1 MRETQTP
8 PPQLPSVSI
17 SPRKFALV
25 AALSAPWL
33 GLLAY
38 LAYISRFFVDDAF
51 ISFRYARNLLEG
63 HGLVWNLGERVEGY
77 SNFLW
82 ILELAAIWAVTG
94 VPPENAARWLSVAYT
109 IAALGAMAWWAWR
122 LPGLR
127 ERGLIWWMALA
138 LLCSSA
144 TFALWTSAG
153 GLETRQFTFFVL
165 LAIVALTAHRG
176 SRGGL
181 AVASLSLALASLTR
195 PEGPLI
201 AACCFAWWAIQEA
214 TSAGK
219 EPLGGGVRAWALGVV
234 RRMDWRGALWLA
246 LPFALIVG
254 AHFLWRFSYYGE
266 WLPNTYYA
274 KFVRPWWDVGLRYL
288 AAAGLETG
296 LYLLLPLAAWGAWA
310 RWRERRDLAYAL
322 PLLIIA
328 PHAAYVA
335 RIGGDGFQW
344 RPLDFYWP
352 LLALPAADTLVR
364 AGTGASRLLG
374 RWKVGARFAHSRA
387 WGVAL
392 FVPAL
397 FCAGA
402 MQGALLRES
411 FTEEGPLAEL
421 NRANAAWVLAAPWMP
436 PLVAASNELR
446 EFLTSSGSG
455 QPVHLRQAGYMNR
468 AIPLWRPYGGMER
481 RLIPDDAVAAV
492 KAAGV
497 APYYLPDL
505 TFIDL
510 FGLNDHAIAR
520 NPVALPN
527 SDRWLFH
534 DRSPPYGYLNSRG
547 VNFEVHFA
555 ERDAWSAISAAPYA
569 AEVSPGLW
577 MPFDAPSL
585 EWVEER
591 FDSFATADDLD
602 ALTRDRGRLAVSSF
616 FDVYVVS
623 AESGVSS
630 GLRMLV
636 YVKEPCAEEDANAG
650 FFLHLTPED
659 EGDLPEERRR
669 YGFDNL
675 DFSFG
680 DRGRRTGERCVALRH
695 LPDYPV
701 VAVRTGQFTEEGRVR
716 EEEFSL
722 PGWAEERFGSFAT
735 ADDLDALARDR
746 GRLVVS
752 SFFDIYDVAAADS
765 GGRRMLYVKEP
776 CAEEDARA
784 GFFLHLIPEDESD
797 LPEER
802 RQYGFDNLDFSFAG
816 WGSRIGE
823 RCVAARHLPDY
834 PVAAVRAGQFTK
846 QGRVWEEEFSL
857 PTAAWR
863 SRFGS
868 QPPAA

>member
-1 MRETQTP
+1 MRETQP
-8 PPQLPSVSI
+8 QPPQLPREGI
-17 SPRKFALV
+17 SPRKFAWV

-33 GLLAY
+33 ALLAY

-63 HGLVWNLGERVEGY
+63 HGLVWNPGERVEGY

-94 VPPENAARWLSVAYT
+94 VPPEDAARWLSVAYT
-109 IAALGAMAWWAWR
+109 AATLGAMAWWAWR

-165 LAIVALTAHRG
+165 LAVAALTAHRG
-176 SRGGL
+176 SRRGL

-201 AACCFAWWAIQEA
+201 AACCFAWWAAQEA
-214 TSAGK
+214 ASASHERPGS
-219 EPLGGGVRAWALGVV
+219 GARAWALGVI

-288 AAAGLETG
+288 GAAGLETG

-310 RWRERRDLAYAL
+310 RWRERRDLAYGL

-328 PHAAYVA
+328 PHAAHIA
-335 RIGGDGFQW
+335 RVGGDLFQW

-352 LLALPAADTLVR
+352 LLALPAADTL
-364 AGTGASRLLG
+364 AGAGAGAARLLR
-374 RWKVGARFAHSRA
+374 RWRVGERAAHGRA

-392 FVPAL
+392 FLPVL

-402 MQGALLRES
+402 MQGALFRAS
-411 FTEEGPLAEL
+411 FTEEGPHIEL
-421 NRANAAWVLAAPWMP
+421 NRANAAWVLAAPWMQ

-455 QPVHLRQAGYMNR
+455 QPVHLRQAGYMNW
-468 AIPLWRPYGGMER
+468 AIPLWRPYGDMER

-492 KAAGV
+492 KAAGL

-505 TFIDL
+505 RFIDL

-534 DRSPPYGYLNSRG
+534 DRSPPYGYLDSRG
-547 VNFEVHFA
+547 VNFEVQVP
-555 ERDAWSAISAAPYA
+555 ERDVWSAISAAPYA
-569 AEVSPGLW
+569 AEVSPSVW

-585 EWVEER
+585 EWVEAR
-591 FDSFATADDLD
+591 FGSFATADELD
-602 ALTRDRGRLAVSSF
+602 ALVRSNGRLAVSSF
-616 FDVYVVS
+616 FDVYDVS
-623 AESGVSS
+623 ASG
-630 GLRMLV
+630 GPRMLV
-636 YVKEPCAEEDANAG
+636 YVKEPCAERDALAQ
-650 FFLHLTPED
+650 FFLHLTPAD

-669 YGFDNL
+669 HGFDNL

-701 VAVRTGQFTEEGRVR
+701 VAVRTGQFTEEGRVW

-722 PGWAEERFGSFAT
+722 PGWVEERFGSFAT
-735 ADDLDALARDR
+735 AEDLDALARDR
-746 GRLVVS
+746 GRLAVS
-752 SFFDIYDVAAADS
+752 SFFDVYDVAASDS
-765 GGRRMLYVKEP
+765 GGRRALVYVKEP
-776 CAEEDARA
+776 CAEEDTSAR
-784 GFFLHLIPEDESD
+784 FFLHLIPADEAD
-797 LPEER
+797 LPEEQ
-802 RQYGFDNLDFSFAG
+802 RQYGFDNLDFSFVG
-816 WGSRIGE
+816 WGSRTGE
-823 RCVAARHLPDY
+823 RCVAARLLPDY
-834 PVAAVRAGQFTK
+834 PVAAVRAGQFTE
-846 QGRVWEEEFSL
+846 QGPLWEEEFSL
-857 PTAAWR
+857 AD
-863 SRFGS
+863 GG
-868 QPPAA
+868 

>member
-1 MRETQTP
+1 MQDLQNP
-8 PPQLPSVSI
+8 PPQLPSASF
-17 SPRKFALV
+17 SPRKFAWI

-33 GLLAY
+33 ALLAY

-63 HGLVWNLGERVEGY
+63 HGLVWNPGERVEGY

-82 ILELAAIWAVTG
+82 VLELAAIWAVTG
-94 VPPENAARWLSVAYT
+94 VPPEDAARWLSVAYT
-109 IAALGAMAWWAWR
+109 AATLGAMAWWAWR

-127 ERGLIWWMALA
+127 ERGLVWWMALA

-165 LAIVALTAHRG
+165 LAVVALTAHRG
-176 SRGGL
+176 SRRGL
-181 AVASLSLALASLTR
+181 AVASLSLALAALTR

-214 TSAGK
+214 ASAGA
-219 EPLGGGVRAWALGVV
+219 ERPGSGGVRAWALGLM

-296 LYLLLPLAAWGAWA
+296 LYLLLPLTAWAAWA
-310 RWRERRDLAYAL
+310 RWRERRDLAYGL

-328 PHAAYVA
+328 PHAAHIA
-335 RIGGDGFQW
+335 RVGGDVYQW
-344 RPLDFYWP
+344 RLMDFYWP
-352 LLALPAADTLVR
+352 LLALPAAAGIAR
-364 AGTGASRLLG
+364 AGAGAARLLG
-374 RWKVGARFAHSRA
+374 RWKLGARFAHRRLWA
-387 WGVAL
+387 VAL
-392 FVPAL
+392 FVPVL
-397 FCAGA
+397 FYAGA
-402 MQGALLRES
+402 MQGALFRES
-411 FTEEGPLAEL
+411 LSPQPMRYIPLDSE
-421 NRANAAWVLAAPWMP
+421 NASWVLAAPGMP
-436 PLVAASNELR
+436 ALVALSNDLR
-446 EFLTSSGSG
+446 RSLDPHWSGA
-455 QPVHLRQAGYMNR
+455 PVYIGRRGADDLIR
-468 AIPLWRPYGGMER
+468 LWAPYRGMER
-481 RLIPDDAVAAV
+481 GVIPGDAVNV
-492 KAAGV
+492 VRWVGV
-497 APYYLPDL
+497 QPYYLPDL
-505 TFIDL
+505 TFVDSH
-510 FGLNDHAIAR
+510 GLTDKAIAR
-520 NPVALPN
+520 NPVTFPN
-527 SDRWLFH
+527 SERRIAH
-534 DRSPPYGYLNSRG
+534 DRFPPSGYLESRG
-547 VNFEVHFA
+547 VNFEVRSA
-555 ERDAWSAISAAPYA
+555 ERDMWSAISAAPYA
-569 AEVSPGLW
+569 AEVSPGVW

-591 FDSFATADDLD
+591 FDSFATADELD
-602 ALTRDRGRLAVSSF
+602 ALVRSNGRLAVSSF
-616 FDVYVVS
+616 FDVYDVS
-623 AESGVSS
+623 AESAIPG
-630 GLRMLV
+630 GPRMLV
-636 YVKEPCAEEDANAG
+636 YVKEPCVEEDANAG
-650 FFLHLTPED
+650 FFLHLTPAD

-669 YGFDNL
+669 HGFDNL
-675 DFSFG
+675 DFSFE
-680 DRGRRTGERCVALRH
+680 DRGNRIGERCVALRH

-701 VAVRTGQFTEEGRVR
+701 VAVRAGQFTEEGRVW

-746 GRLVVS
+746 GRLAVS

-765 GGRRMLYVKEP
+765 GGRRMLVYVKEP

-834 PVAAVRAGQFTK
+834 PVAAVRAGQFTE
-846 QGRVWEEEFSL
+846 QGPLWEEEFSL
-857 PTAAWR
+857 PD
-863 SRFGS
+863 GG
-868 QPPAA
+868 